1 LIERL
6 TSSQHFDTFI
16 GFFVVTLA
24 IVSAL
29 CFVVGVAVVLDAI
42 VGVLR

>member
-1 LIERL
+1 VIERV
-6 TSSQHFDTFI
+6 TASRHFGTFI
-16 GFFVVTLA
+16 GVFVVTLA
-24 IVSAL
+24 VVSAL